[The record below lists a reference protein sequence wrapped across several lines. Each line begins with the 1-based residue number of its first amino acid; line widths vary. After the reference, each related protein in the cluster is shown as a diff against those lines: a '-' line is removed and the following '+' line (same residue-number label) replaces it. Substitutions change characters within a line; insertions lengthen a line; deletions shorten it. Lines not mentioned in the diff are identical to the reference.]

1 MITGSTSHKLSDKL
15 YYSEKN
21 DNVGMLLISLLSG
34 LVGCDF
40 MVGGSCVVR
49 AEKPLFCEHDRT
61 QHTKPIVA
69 RLLAPNSNLKL
80 GRYLLL
86 T

>member
-40 MVGGSCVVR
+40 MVEAVVYELR
-49 AEKPLFCEHDRT
+49 SPM
-61 QHTKPIVA
+61 
-69 RLLAPNSNLKL
+69 N
-80 GRYLLL
+80 Y
-86 T
+86 